1 MHWGLHK
8 MRIQFT
14 NFVSPLVFSCFYIY
28 WIHQNWQS
36 FFDCPVVFYRTAIY
50 WAATAYTFL
59 CFVFASA
66 LWFLFGWTSGSHES
80 LIWSYKTISCYPCA
94 SFCFSLLSWSPA
106 VFLFTLSA
114 SKAICPRCIINKH
127 ICGKIGHGKTS
138 LWFYFCCKF
147 ILTFSRRFFL

>member
-1 MHWGLHK
+1 

-14 NFVSPLVFSCFYIY
+14 NFVSSSVFPCFFIY
-28 WIHQNWQS
+28 WVSLFTGYIKTDNHFLIAPL
-36 FFDCPVVFYRTAIY
+36 FFLPYRYILSRNCLY
-50 WAATAYTFL
+50 FPL
-59 CFVFASA
+59 LRIRIC
-66 LWFLFGWTSGSHES
+66 S
-80 LIWSYKTISCYPCA
+80 LIPFWLNFRISWIPDLILKTIDCYPSA

-147 ILTFSRRFFL
+147 ILIFSRRFFL

>member
-1 MHWGLHK
+1 MH
-8 MRIQFT
+8 IQFT
-14 NFVSPLVFSCFYIY
+14 NFVSSSVFPCFFIY
-28 WIHQNWQS
+28 WVSLFTGYIKTDNH
-36 FFDCPVVFYRTAIY
+36 FLIAPLFFYRTAIY

-59 CFVFASA
+59 CFVFAYA
-66 LWFLFGWTSGSHES
+66 LWFLFGWTSESHES
-80 LIWSYKTISCYPCA
+80 LIWSCKTIDCYPSA